1 MVMSQ
6 DTAAAAGEAVAT
18 VEIVVEADAATMA
31 AAAAT
36 GHDTR
41 RPMCTQQA

>member
-1 MVMSQ
+1 MSP

-18 VEIVVEADAATMA
+18 VEIVVEAGATMA

-41 RPMCTQQA
+41 RRMCTQQA